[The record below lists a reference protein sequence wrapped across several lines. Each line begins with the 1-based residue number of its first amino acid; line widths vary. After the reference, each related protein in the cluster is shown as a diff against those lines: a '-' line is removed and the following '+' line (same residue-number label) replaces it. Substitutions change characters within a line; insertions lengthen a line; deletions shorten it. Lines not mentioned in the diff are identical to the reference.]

1 LLANEESNI
10 MRKLTG
16 SLLSLFVL
24 AGCGSAYSG
33 IVDQSGL
40 GAAQYLPA
48 VYVIPGNEAMYQQ
61 VLGIC
66 RQSALNRQ
74 MTSAQ
79 EAQLKTITGVAR
91 STAAGAAAG
100 VQSGQ
105 TFGVISDVIGGGD
118 VDVGEQA
125 LIGAATG
132 LITGLVDAFASGSED
147 TAAETK
153 RIMLNCLRVAS
164 NNGEHWRVLE

>member
-1 LLANEESNI
+1 MRRITGGLLC
-10 MRKLTG
+10 
-16 SLLSLFVL
+16 LLVLVL
-24 AGCGSAYSG
+24 AGCGSAYKG

-40 GAAQYLPA
+40 GAETYQPA
-48 VYVIPGNEAMYQQ
+48 VYVPAENQETYNQ
-61 VLGIC
+61 VLAVC
-66 RQSALNRQ
+66 RRAALNRE
-74 MTSAQ
+74 MTAAQ
-79 EAQLKTITGVAR
+79 ESQLKTLTGTLR

-100 VQSGQ
+100 VQQGSS
-105 TFGVISDVIGGGD
+105 FDMISDVIGGGG

-153 RIMLNCLRVAS
+153 RIMLNCLRS
-164 NNGEHWRVLE
+164 TSDNGTLWRVLE

>member
-1 LLANEESNI
+1 
-10 MRKLTG
+10 MRKLAG
-16 SLLSLFVL
+16 GLLSLFVL
-24 AGCGSAYSG
+24 AGCGSAYTG
-33 IVDQSGL
+33 VVDHSGL
-40 GAAQYLPA
+40 GAGQYIPA
-48 VYVIPGNEAMYQQ
+48 VYVIPGNEGMYQQ

-66 RQSALNRQ
+66 RQAALNRQ

-79 EAQLKTITGVAR
+79 ESQLKTLTGTLR

-100 VQSGQ
+100 VQQGSS
-105 TFGVISDVIGGGD
+105 FDMISDVIGGGD